1 MLNLWVESNR
11 KDNMTKKKK
20 WEWDS
25 IQINLTDPD
34 GKIITLTSAEVSD
47 FFMEQCFQEIQE
59 YVEKKGGELA

>member
-34 GKIITLTSAEVSD
+34 KKIITLTSAEVSD

>member
-1 MLNLWVESNR
+1 MKN
-11 KDNMTKKKK
+11 KK

-34 GKIITLTSAEVSD
+34 KKIIILTSAEVSD